1 MAKILVVDDEQVL
14 VKGIKFN
21 LEHEGYQVEA
31 GYDGEQAVELA
42 REGGFDLIILD
53 LMMPK
58 IDGYDLLEYI
68 RPTGT
73 PSIFVTA
80 KDAVSERVRGLH
92 SGADDYI
99 VKPFAPAELTA
110 RVEAVLRRTGRAT
123 VQYSLW
129 GFTVDT
135 AACRVTRAGQEIK
148 LTRKE
153 YELLLLL
160 LRVYPKKELQDSTP
174 TQLNEKLDALWDDV
188 LALQNDDPVTVS
200 GKPAEPAPQQN
211 GLLSRLL
218 PGIRPAG
225 PNHLKVAFVHERTPE
240 ISAWTSQHEFGR
252 TQLDAVFPG

>member
-1 MAKILVVDDEQVL
+1 MLPILIVDDEPAIAAMISRVL
-14 VKGIKFN
+14 TA
-21 LEHEGYQVEA
+21 A
-31 GYDGEQAVELA
+31 GYTCQAVTSSEKA
-42 REGGFDLIILD
+42 ADLIQQNRYDLVLLD
-53 LMMPK
+53 VMMPK

-129 GFTVDT
+129 GCTVDT

-160 LRVYPKKELQDSTP
+160 LRGRGTALYRDYLYETLWGDDMSLDTRTLDTHITRLRK
-174 TQLNEKLDALWDDV
+174 KLDLGDK
-188 LALQNDDPVTVS
+188 L
-200 GKPAEPAPQQN
+200 
-211 GLLSRLL
+211 
-218 PGIRPAG
+218 
-225 PNHLKVAFVHERTPE
+225 H
-240 ISAWTSQHEFGR
+240 
-252 TQLDAVFPG
+252 AVRQVGYMLEKE

>member
-1 MAKILVVDDEQVL
+1 MLPILIVDDEPAIAALISRVL
-14 VKGIKFN
+14 TA
-21 LEHEGYQVEA
+21 A
-31 GYDGEQAVELA
+31 GYTCQAVTSSEKA
-42 REGGFDLIILD
+42 ADLIQQNRYDLVLLD
-53 LMMPK
+53 VMMPK
-58 IDGYDLLEYI
+58 IDGYDLLECI

-129 GFTVDT
+129 GCTVDT

-160 LRVYPKKELQDSTP
+160 LRGRGTALYRDYLYETLWGDDMSLDTRTLDTHITRLRK
-174 TQLNEKLDALWDDV
+174 KLDLGDK
-188 LALQNDDPVTVS
+188 L
-200 GKPAEPAPQQN
+200 
-211 GLLSRLL
+211 
-218 PGIRPAG
+218 
-225 PNHLKVAFVHERTPE
+225 H
-240 ISAWTSQHEFGR
+240 
-252 TQLDAVFPG
+252 AVRQVGYMLEKE

>member
-1 MAKILVVDDEQVL
+1 MLPILIVDDEPAIAALISRVL
-14 VKGIKFN
+14 TA
-21 LEHEGYQVEA
+21 A
-31 GYDGEQAVELA
+31 GYTCQAVTSSEKA
-42 REGGFDLIILD
+42 ADLIEQNRYDLVLLD
-53 LMMPK
+53 VMMPK

-129 GFTVDT
+129 GCTVDT

-160 LRVYPKKELQDSTP
+160 LRGRGTALYRDYLYETLWVDDMSLDTRTLDTHITRLRK
-174 TQLNEKLDALWDDV
+174 KLDLGD
-188 LALQNDDPVTVS
+188 
-200 GKPAEPAPQQN
+200 K
-211 GLLSRLL
+211 R
-218 PGIRPAG
+218 
-225 PNHLKVAFVHERTPE
+225 H
-240 ISAWTSQHEFGR
+240 
-252 TQLDAVFPG
+252 AVRQVGYMLEKE

>member
-1 MAKILVVDDEQVL
+1 MLPILIVDDEPAIAALISRVL
-14 VKGIKFN
+14 TA
-21 LEHEGYQVEA
+21 A
-31 GYDGEQAVELA
+31 GYTCQAVTSSEKA
-42 REGGFDLIILD
+42 ADLIEQNRYD
-53 LMMPK
+53 LVLIDVMMPK

-129 GFTVDT
+129 GCTVDT

-160 LRVYPKKELQDSTP
+160 LRGRGTALYRDYLYETLWGDDMSLDTRTLDTHITRLRK
-174 TQLNEKLDALWDDV
+174 KLDLGDK
-188 LALQNDDPVTVS
+188 L
-200 GKPAEPAPQQN
+200 
-211 GLLSRLL
+211 
-218 PGIRPAG
+218 
-225 PNHLKVAFVHERTPE
+225 H
-240 ISAWTSQHEFGR
+240 
-252 TQLDAVFPG
+252 AVRQVGYMLEKE

>member
-1 MAKILVVDDEQVL
+1 MLPILIVDDEPAIAALISRVL
-14 VKGIKFN
+14 TA
-21 LEHEGYQVEA
+21 A
-31 GYDGEQAVELA
+31 GYTCQAVTSSEKA
-42 REGGFDLIILD
+42 ADLIEQNRYDLVLLD
-53 LMMPK
+53 VMMPK

-129 GFTVDT
+129 GCTVDT

-160 LRVYPKKELQDSTP
+160 LRDRGTALYRDYLYETLWGDDMSLDTRTLDTHITRLRK
-174 TQLNEKLDALWDDV
+174 KLDLGDK
-188 LALQNDDPVTVS
+188 L
-200 GKPAEPAPQQN
+200 
-211 GLLSRLL
+211 
-218 PGIRPAG
+218 
-225 PNHLKVAFVHERTPE
+225 H
-240 ISAWTSQHEFGR
+240 
-252 TQLDAVFPG
+252 AVRQVGYMLEKE

>member
-1 MAKILVVDDEQVL
+1 MLPILIVDDEPAIAALISRVL
-14 VKGIKFN
+14 TA
-21 LEHEGYQVEA
+21 A
-31 GYDGEQAVELA
+31 GYTCQAVTSSEKA
-42 REGGFDLIILD
+42 ADLIQQNRYDLVLLD
-53 LMMPK
+53 VMMPK

-129 GFTVDT
+129 GCTVNT

-160 LRVYPKKELQDSTP
+160 LRGRGTALYRDYLYETLWGDDMSLDTRTLDTHITRLRK
-174 TQLNEKLDALWDDV
+174 KLDLGDK
-188 LALQNDDPVTVS
+188 L
-200 GKPAEPAPQQN
+200 
-211 GLLSRLL
+211 
-218 PGIRPAG
+218 
-225 PNHLKVAFVHERTPE
+225 H
-240 ISAWTSQHEFGR
+240 
-252 TQLDAVFPG
+252 AVRQVGYMLEKE

>member
-1 MAKILVVDDEQVL
+1 MLPILIVDDEPAIAALINRVL
-14 VKGIKFN
+14 TA
-21 LEHEGYQVEA
+21 A
-31 GYDGEQAVELA
+31 GYTCQAVTSSEKA
-42 REGGFDLIILD
+42 ADLIQQNRYDLVLLD
-53 LMMPK
+53 VMMPK

-110 RVEAVLRRTGRAT
+110 RVETVLRRTGRAT

-129 GFTVDT
+129 GCTVDT

-160 LRVYPKKELQDSTP
+160 LRGRGTALYRDYLYETLWGDDMSLDTRTLDTHITRLRK
-174 TQLNEKLDALWDDV
+174 KLDLGDK
-188 LALQNDDPVTVS
+188 L
-200 GKPAEPAPQQN
+200 
-211 GLLSRLL
+211 
-218 PGIRPAG
+218 
-225 PNHLKVAFVHERTPE
+225 H
-240 ISAWTSQHEFGR
+240 
-252 TQLDAVFPG
+252 AVRQVGYMLEKE

>member
-1 MAKILVVDDEQVL
+1 MLPILIVDDEPAIAAL
-14 VKGIKFN
+14 ISRI
-21 LEHEGYQVEA
+21 LTAA
-31 GYDGEQAVELA
+31 GYTCQAVTSSEKA
-42 REGGFDLIILD
+42 ADLIEQNRYDLVLLD
-53 LMMPK
+53 VMMPK

-129 GFTVDT
+129 GCTVDT

-160 LRVYPKKELQDSTP
+160 LRGRGTALYRDYLYETLWGDDMSLDTRTLDTHITRLRK
-174 TQLNEKLDALWDDV
+174 KLDLGDK
-188 LALQNDDPVTVS
+188 L
-200 GKPAEPAPQQN
+200 
-211 GLLSRLL
+211 
-218 PGIRPAG
+218 
-225 PNHLKVAFVHERTPE
+225 H
-240 ISAWTSQHEFGR
+240 
-252 TQLDAVFPG
+252 AVRQVGYMLEKE

>member
-1 MAKILVVDDEQVL
+1 MLPILIVDDEPAIAALISRVL
-14 VKGIKFN
+14 TA
-21 LEHEGYQVEA
+21 A
-31 GYDGEQAVELA
+31 GYTCQAVTSSEKA
-42 REGGFDLIILD
+42 ADLIEQNRYDLVLLD
-53 LMMPK
+53 VMMPK

-129 GFTVDT
+129 GCTVDT
-135 AACRVTRAGQEIK
+135 AACGVTRAGQEIK

-160 LRVYPKKELQDSTP
+160 LRGRGTALYRDYLYETLWGDDMSLDTRTLDTHITRLRK
-174 TQLNEKLDALWDDV
+174 KLDLGDK
-188 LALQNDDPVTVS
+188 L
-200 GKPAEPAPQQN
+200 
-211 GLLSRLL
+211 
-218 PGIRPAG
+218 
-225 PNHLKVAFVHERTPE
+225 H
-240 ISAWTSQHEFGR
+240 
-252 TQLDAVFPG
+252 AVRQVGYMLEKE

>member
-1 MAKILVVDDEQVL
+1 MLPILIVDDEPAIAALISRVL
-14 VKGIKFN
+14 TA
-21 LEHEGYQVEA
+21 A
-31 GYDGEQAVELA
+31 GYTCQAVTSSEKA
-42 REGGFDLIILD
+42 ADLIEQNRYDLVLLD
-53 LMMPK
+53 VMMPK
-58 IDGYDLLEYI
+58 IDGYDLLEYR

-129 GFTVDT
+129 GCTVDT

-160 LRVYPKKELQDSTP
+160 LRGRGTALYRDYLYETLWGDDMSLDTRTLDTHITRLRK
-174 TQLNEKLDALWDDV
+174 KLDLGDK
-188 LALQNDDPVTVS
+188 L
-200 GKPAEPAPQQN
+200 
-211 GLLSRLL
+211 
-218 PGIRPAG
+218 
-225 PNHLKVAFVHERTPE
+225 H
-240 ISAWTSQHEFGR
+240 
-252 TQLDAVFPG
+252 AVRQVGYMLEKE

>member
-1 MAKILVVDDEQVL
+1 MLPILIVDDEPAIAALISRVL
-14 VKGIKFN
+14 TA
-21 LEHEGYQVEA
+21 A
-31 GYDGEQAVELA
+31 GYTCQAVTSSEKA
-42 REGGFDLIILD
+42 VDLIQQNRYDLVLLD
-53 LMMPK
+53 VMMPK

-123 VQYSLW
+123 VQYSLR
-129 GFTVDT
+129 GCTVDT

-160 LRVYPKKELQDSTP
+160 LRGRGTALYRDYLYETLWGDDMSLDTRTLDTHITRLRK
-174 TQLNEKLDALWDDV
+174 KLDLGDK
-188 LALQNDDPVTVS
+188 L
-200 GKPAEPAPQQN
+200 
-211 GLLSRLL
+211 
-218 PGIRPAG
+218 
-225 PNHLKVAFVHERTPE
+225 H
-240 ISAWTSQHEFGR
+240 
-252 TQLDAVFPG
+252 AVRQVGYMLEKE

>member
-1 MAKILVVDDEQVL
+1 MLPILIVDDEPAIAALISRVL
-14 VKGIKFN
+14 TA
-21 LEHEGYQVEA
+21 A
-31 GYDGEQAVELA
+31 GYTCQAVTSSEKA
-42 REGGFDLIILD
+42 ADLIEQNRYDLVLLD
-53 LMMPK
+53 VMMPK

-129 GFTVDT
+129 GCTVNT

-160 LRVYPKKELQDSTP
+160 LRGRGTALYRDYLYETLWGDDMSLDTRTLDTHITRLRK
-174 TQLNEKLDALWDDV
+174 KLDLGDK
-188 LALQNDDPVTVS
+188 L
-200 GKPAEPAPQQN
+200 
-211 GLLSRLL
+211 
-218 PGIRPAG
+218 
-225 PNHLKVAFVHERTPE
+225 H
-240 ISAWTSQHEFGR
+240 
-252 TQLDAVFPG
+252 AVRQVGYMLEKE

>member
-1 MAKILVVDDEQVL
+1 MLPILIVDDEPAIAALISRVL
-14 VKGIKFN
+14 TA
-21 LEHEGYQVEA
+21 A
-31 GYDGEQAVELA
+31 GYTCQAVTSSEKA
-42 REGGFDLIILD
+42 ADLIEQNRYDLVLLD
-53 LMMPK
+53 VMMPK

-110 RVEAVLRRTGRAT
+110 RVEAVLRRTGRAK

-129 GFTVDT
+129 GCTVDT

-160 LRVYPKKELQDSTP
+160 LRGRGTALYRDYLYETLWGDDMSLDTRTLDTHITRLRK
-174 TQLNEKLDALWDDV
+174 KLDLGDK
-188 LALQNDDPVTVS
+188 L
-200 GKPAEPAPQQN
+200 
-211 GLLSRLL
+211 
-218 PGIRPAG
+218 
-225 PNHLKVAFVHERTPE
+225 H
-240 ISAWTSQHEFGR
+240 
-252 TQLDAVFPG
+252 AVRQVGYMLEKE

>member
-1 MAKILVVDDEQVL
+1 MLPILIVDDEPAIAALISRVL
-14 VKGIKFN
+14 TA
-21 LEHEGYQVEA
+21 A
-31 GYDGEQAVELA
+31 GYTCQAVTSSEKA
-42 REGGFDLIILD
+42 ADLIQQNRYDLVLLD
-53 LMMPK
+53 VMMPK

-129 GFTVDT
+129 DCTVDT

-160 LRVYPKKELQDSTP
+160 LRGRGTALYRDYLYETLWGDDMSLDTRTLDTHITRLRK
-174 TQLNEKLDALWDDV
+174 KLDLGDK
-188 LALQNDDPVTVS
+188 L
-200 GKPAEPAPQQN
+200 
-211 GLLSRLL
+211 
-218 PGIRPAG
+218 
-225 PNHLKVAFVHERTPE
+225 H
-240 ISAWTSQHEFGR
+240 
-252 TQLDAVFPG
+252 AVRQVGYMLEKE

>member
-1 MAKILVVDDEQVL
+1 MLPILIVDDEPAIAALISRVL
-14 VKGIKFN
+14 TA
-21 LEHEGYQVEA
+21 A
-31 GYDGEQAVELA
+31 GYTCQAVTISEKA
-42 REGGFDLIILD
+42 ADLIQQNRYDLVLLD
-53 LMMPK
+53 VMMPK

-129 GFTVDT
+129 GCTVDT

-160 LRVYPKKELQDSTP
+160 LRGRGTALYRDYLYETLWGDDMSLDTRTLDTHITRLRK
-174 TQLNEKLDALWDDV
+174 KLDLGDK
-188 LALQNDDPVTVS
+188 L
-200 GKPAEPAPQQN
+200 
-211 GLLSRLL
+211 
-218 PGIRPAG
+218 
-225 PNHLKVAFVHERTPE
+225 H
-240 ISAWTSQHEFGR
+240 
-252 TQLDAVFPG
+252 AVRQVGYMLEKE

>member
-1 MAKILVVDDEQVL
+1 MLPILIVDDEPAIAALISRVL
-14 VKGIKFN
+14 TA
-21 LEHEGYQVEA
+21 A
-31 GYDGEQAVELA
+31 GYTCQAVTSSEKA
-42 REGGFDLIILD
+42 ADLIQQNRYDLVLLD
-53 LMMPK
+53 VMMPK

-110 RVEAVLRRTGRAT
+110 RVEAVLRRTGRTT

-160 LRVYPKKELQDSTP
+160 LRGRGTALYRDYLYETLWGDDMSLDTRTLDTHITRLRK
-174 TQLNEKLDALWDDV
+174 KLDLGDKLHAV
-188 LALQNDDPVTVS
+188 
-200 GKPAEPAPQQN
+200 
-211 GLLSRLL
+211 R
-218 PGIRPAG
+218 
-225 PNHLKVAFVHERTPE
+225 KVGYMLEKE
-240 ISAWTSQHEFGR
+240 
-252 TQLDAVFPG
+252 

>member
-1 MAKILVVDDEQVL
+1 MLPILIVDDEPAIAALISRVL
-14 VKGIKFN
+14 TA
-21 LEHEGYQVEA
+21 A
-31 GYDGEQAVELA
+31 GYTCQAVTSSEKA
-42 REGGFDLIILD
+42 ADLIQQNRYNLVLLD
-53 LMMPK
+53 VMMPK

-160 LRVYPKKELQDSTP
+160 LRGRGTALYRDYLYETLWGDDMSLDTRTLDTHITRLRK
-174 TQLNEKLDALWDDV
+174 KLDLGDK
-188 LALQNDDPVTVS
+188 L
-200 GKPAEPAPQQN
+200 
-211 GLLSRLL
+211 
-218 PGIRPAG
+218 
-225 PNHLKVAFVHERTPE
+225 H
-240 ISAWTSQHEFGR
+240 
-252 TQLDAVFPG
+252 AVRQVGYMLEKE

>member
-1 MAKILVVDDEQVL
+1 MLPILIVDDEPAIAALISRVL
-14 VKGIKFN
+14 TA
-21 LEHEGYQVEA
+21 A
-31 GYDGEQAVELA
+31 GYTCQAVTSSEKA
-42 REGGFDLIILD
+42 SDLIEQNRYDLVLLD
-53 LMMPK
+53 VMMPK

-129 GFTVDT
+129 GCTVDT

-160 LRVYPKKELQDSTP
+160 LRGRGTALYRDYLYETLWGDDMSLDTRTLDTHITRLRK
-174 TQLNEKLDALWDDV
+174 KLDLGDK
-188 LALQNDDPVTVS
+188 L
-200 GKPAEPAPQQN
+200 
-211 GLLSRLL
+211 
-218 PGIRPAG
+218 
-225 PNHLKVAFVHERTPE
+225 H
-240 ISAWTSQHEFGR
+240 
-252 TQLDAVFPG
+252 AVRQVGYMLEKE

>member
-1 MAKILVVDDEQVL
+1 MLPILIVDDEPAIAALISRVL
-14 VKGIKFN
+14 TA
-21 LEHEGYQVEA
+21 A
-31 GYDGEQAVELA
+31 GYTCQAVTSSEKA
-42 REGGFDLIILD
+42 ADLIEQNRYDLVLLD
-53 LMMPK
+53 VMMPK

-99 VKPFAPAELTA
+99 IKPFAPAELTA

-129 GFTVDT
+129 GCTVDT

-160 LRVYPKKELQDSTP
+160 LRGRGTALYRDYLYETLWGDDMSLDTRTLDTHITRLRK
-174 TQLNEKLDALWDDV
+174 KLDLGDK
-188 LALQNDDPVTVS
+188 L
-200 GKPAEPAPQQN
+200 
-211 GLLSRLL
+211 
-218 PGIRPAG
+218 
-225 PNHLKVAFVHERTPE
+225 H
-240 ISAWTSQHEFGR
+240 
-252 TQLDAVFPG
+252 AVRQVGYMLEKE

>member
-1 MAKILVVDDEQVL
+1 MLPILIVDDEPAIAALISRVL
-14 VKGIKFN
+14 TA
-21 LEHEGYQVEA
+21 A
-31 GYDGEQAVELA
+31 GYTCQAVTSSEKA
-42 REGGFDLIILD
+42 ADLIQQNRYDLVLLD
-53 LMMPK
+53 VMMPK

-110 RVEAVLRRTGRAT
+110 RVEAFLRRTGRAT

-129 GFTVDT
+129 GCTVNT

-160 LRVYPKKELQDSTP
+160 LRGRGTALYRDYLYETLWGDDMSLDTRTLDTHITRLRK
-174 TQLNEKLDALWDDV
+174 KLDLGDK
-188 LALQNDDPVTVS
+188 L
-200 GKPAEPAPQQN
+200 
-211 GLLSRLL
+211 
-218 PGIRPAG
+218 
-225 PNHLKVAFVHERTPE
+225 H
-240 ISAWTSQHEFGR
+240 
-252 TQLDAVFPG
+252 AVRQVGYMLEKE

>member
-1 MAKILVVDDEQVL
+1 MLPILIVDDEPAIAALISRVL
-14 VKGIKFN
+14 TA
-21 LEHEGYQVEA
+21 A
-31 GYDGEQAVELA
+31 GYTCQAVTSSEKA
-42 REGGFDLIILD
+42 ADLIQQNRYDLVLLD
-53 LMMPK
+53 VMMPK

-129 GFTVDT
+129 GCTVDT
-135 AACRVTRAGQEIK
+135 AACRVTRTGQEIK

-160 LRVYPKKELQDSTP
+160 LRGRGTALYRDYLYETLWGDDMSLDTRTLDTHITRLRK
-174 TQLNEKLDALWDDV
+174 KLDLGDK
-188 LALQNDDPVTVS
+188 L
-200 GKPAEPAPQQN
+200 
-211 GLLSRLL
+211 
-218 PGIRPAG
+218 
-225 PNHLKVAFVHERTPE
+225 H
-240 ISAWTSQHEFGR
+240 
-252 TQLDAVFPG
+252 AVRQVGYMLEKE

>member
-1 MAKILVVDDEQVL
+1 MLPILIVDDEPAIAALISRVL
-14 VKGIKFN
+14 TA
-21 LEHEGYQVEA
+21 A
-31 GYDGEQAVELA
+31 GYTCQAVTSSEKA
-42 REGGFDLIILD
+42 ADLIEQNRYDLVLLD
-53 LMMPK
+53 VMMPK

-123 VQYSLW
+123 VQYPLW
-129 GFTVDT
+129 GCTVDT

-160 LRVYPKKELQDSTP
+160 LRGRGTALYRDYLYETLWGDDMSLDTRTLDTHITRLRK
-174 TQLNEKLDALWDDV
+174 KLDLGDK
-188 LALQNDDPVTVS
+188 L
-200 GKPAEPAPQQN
+200 
-211 GLLSRLL
+211 
-218 PGIRPAG
+218 
-225 PNHLKVAFVHERTPE
+225 H
-240 ISAWTSQHEFGR
+240 
-252 TQLDAVFPG
+252 AVRQVGYILEKE

>member
-1 MAKILVVDDEQVL
+1 MLPILIVDDEPAIAALISRVL
-14 VKGIKFN
+14 TA
-21 LEHEGYQVEA
+21 A
-31 GYDGEQAVELA
+31 GYTCQAVTSSEKA
-42 REGGFDLIILD
+42 ADLIQQNRYDLVLLD
-53 LMMPK
+53 VMMPK

-129 GFTVDT
+129 GCTVDT

-148 LTRKE
+148 LTRKV

-160 LRVYPKKELQDSTP
+160 LRGRGTALYRDYLYETLWGDDMSLDTRTLDTHITRLRK
-174 TQLNEKLDALWDDV
+174 KLDLGDK
-188 LALQNDDPVTVS
+188 L
-200 GKPAEPAPQQN
+200 
-211 GLLSRLL
+211 
-218 PGIRPAG
+218 
-225 PNHLKVAFVHERTPE
+225 H
-240 ISAWTSQHEFGR
+240 
-252 TQLDAVFPG
+252 AVRQVGYMLEKE

>member
-1 MAKILVVDDEQVL
+1 MLPILIVDDEPAIAALISRVL
-14 VKGIKFN
+14 TA
-21 LEHEGYQVEA
+21 A
-31 GYDGEQAVELA
+31 GYTCQAVTSSEKA
-42 REGGFDLIILD
+42 ADLIQQNRYDLVLLD
-53 LMMPK
+53 VMMPK

-129 GFTVDT
+129 GCTVDT
-135 AACRVTRAGQEIK
+135 AACRVTRGGQEIK

-160 LRVYPKKELQDSTP
+160 LRGRGTALYRDYLYETLWGDDMSLDTRTLDTHITRLRK
-174 TQLNEKLDALWDDV
+174 KLDLGDK
-188 LALQNDDPVTVS
+188 L
-200 GKPAEPAPQQN
+200 
-211 GLLSRLL
+211 
-218 PGIRPAG
+218 
-225 PNHLKVAFVHERTPE
+225 H
-240 ISAWTSQHEFGR
+240 
-252 TQLDAVFPG
+252 AVRQVGYMLEKE

>member
-1 MAKILVVDDEQVL
+1 MLPILIVDDEPAIAALISRVL
-14 VKGIKFN
+14 TA
-21 LEHEGYQVEA
+21 A
-31 GYDGEQAVELA
+31 GYTCQAVTSSEKA
-42 REGGFDLIILD
+42 ADLIEQNRYDLVLLD
-53 LMMPK
+53 VMMPK

-92 SGADDYI
+92 SGADDYL

-129 GFTVDT
+129 GCTVDT

-160 LRVYPKKELQDSTP
+160 LRGRGTALYRDYLYETLWGDDMSLDTRTLDTHITRLRK
-174 TQLNEKLDALWDDV
+174 KLDLGDK
-188 LALQNDDPVTVS
+188 L
-200 GKPAEPAPQQN
+200 
-211 GLLSRLL
+211 
-218 PGIRPAG
+218 
-225 PNHLKVAFVHERTPE
+225 H
-240 ISAWTSQHEFGR
+240 
-252 TQLDAVFPG
+252 AVRQVGYMLEKE

>member
-1 MAKILVVDDEQVL
+1 MLPILIVDDEPAIAALISRVL
-14 VKGIKFN
+14 TA
-21 LEHEGYQVEA
+21 A
-31 GYDGEQAVELA
+31 GYTCQAVTSSEKA
-42 REGGFDLIILD
+42 ADLIQQNRYDLVLLD
-53 LMMPK
+53 VMMPK

-110 RVEAVLRRTGRAT
+110 RVEAVLRRTGRTT

-160 LRVYPKKELQDSTP
+160 LRGRGTALYRDYLYETLWGDDMSLDTRTLDTHITRLRK
-174 TQLNEKLDALWDDV
+174 KLDLGDK
-188 LALQNDDPVTVS
+188 L
-200 GKPAEPAPQQN
+200 
-211 GLLSRLL
+211 
-218 PGIRPAG
+218 
-225 PNHLKVAFVHERTPE
+225 H
-240 ISAWTSQHEFGR
+240 
-252 TQLDAVFPG
+252 AVRQVGYMLEKE

>member
-1 MAKILVVDDEQVL
+1 MLPILIVDDEPAIAALISRVL
-14 VKGIKFN
+14 TA
-21 LEHEGYQVEA
+21 A
-31 GYDGEQAVELA
+31 GYTCQAVTSSEKA
-42 REGGFDLIILD
+42 ADLIQQNRYDLVLLD
-53 LMMPK
+53 VMMPK

-129 GFTVDT
+129 GCTVDT

-160 LRVYPKKELQDSTP
+160 LRGRGTALYRDYLYETLWGDDMSLDTRTLDTHITRLRKK
-174 TQLNEKLDALWDDV
+174 LNLGDKLHAVRQVGYMLEK
-188 LALQNDDPVTVS
+188 
-200 GKPAEPAPQQN
+200 E
-211 GLLSRLL
+211 
-218 PGIRPAG
+218 
-225 PNHLKVAFVHERTPE
+225 
-240 ISAWTSQHEFGR
+240 
-252 TQLDAVFPG
+252 

>member
-1 MAKILVVDDEQVL
+1 MLPILIVDDEPAIAALISRVL
-14 VKGIKFN
+14 TT
-21 LEHEGYQVEA
+21 A
-31 GYDGEQAVELA
+31 GYTCQAVTSSEKA
-42 REGGFDLIILD
+42 ADLIEQNRYDLVLLD
-53 LMMPK
+53 VMMPK

-129 GFTVDT
+129 GCTVDT

-160 LRVYPKKELQDSTP
+160 LRGRGTALYRDYLYETLWGDDMSLDTRTLDTHITRLRK
-174 TQLNEKLDALWDDV
+174 KLDLGDK
-188 LALQNDDPVTVS
+188 L
-200 GKPAEPAPQQN
+200 
-211 GLLSRLL
+211 
-218 PGIRPAG
+218 
-225 PNHLKVAFVHERTPE
+225 H
-240 ISAWTSQHEFGR
+240 
-252 TQLDAVFPG
+252 AVRQVGYMLEKE

>member
-1 MAKILVVDDEQVL
+1 MLPILIVDDEPAIAALISRVL
-14 VKGIKFN
+14 TA
-21 LEHEGYQVEA
+21 A
-31 GYDGEQAVELA
+31 GYTCQAETSSEKA
-42 REGGFDLIILD
+42 ADLIEQNRYDLVLLD
-53 LMMPK
+53 VMMPK

-129 GFTVDT
+129 GCTVDT

-160 LRVYPKKELQDSTP
+160 LRGRGTALYRDYLYETLWGDDMSLDTRTLDTHITRLRK
-174 TQLNEKLDALWDDV
+174 KLDLGDK
-188 LALQNDDPVTVS
+188 L
-200 GKPAEPAPQQN
+200 
-211 GLLSRLL
+211 
-218 PGIRPAG
+218 
-225 PNHLKVAFVHERTPE
+225 H
-240 ISAWTSQHEFGR
+240 
-252 TQLDAVFPG
+252 AVRQVGYMLEKE

>member
-1 MAKILVVDDEQVL
+1 MLPILIVDDEPAIAALISRVL
-14 VKGIKFN
+14 TA
-21 LEHEGYQVEA
+21 A
-31 GYDGEQAVELA
+31 GYTCQAVTSSEKA
-42 REGGFDLIILD
+42 ADLIEQNRYDLVLLD
-53 LMMPK
+53 VMMPK

-123 VQYSLW
+123 VQYPLW
-129 GFTVDT
+129 GCTVDT

-160 LRVYPKKELQDSTP
+160 LRGRGTALYRDYLYET
-174 TQLNEKLDALWDDV
+174 LWDDDMS
-188 LALQNDDPVTVS
+188 LDTRTLDTHIT
-200 GKPAEPAPQQN
+200 
-211 GLLSRLL
+211 RL
-218 PGIRPAG
+218 R
-225 PNHLKVAFVHERTPE
+225 KK
-240 ISAWTSQHEFGR
+240 
-252 TQLDAVFPG
+252 LDLGDKLHAVRQVGYMLEKE

>member
-1 MAKILVVDDEQVL
+1 MLPILIVDDEPAIAALISRVL
-14 VKGIKFN
+14 TA
-21 LEHEGYQVEA
+21 A
-31 GYDGEQAVELA
+31 GYTCQAVTSSEKA
-42 REGGFDLIILD
+42 ADLIEQNRYDLVLLD
-53 LMMPK
+53 VMMPK

-80 KDAVSERVRGLH
+80 KDAISERVRGLH

-129 GFTVDT
+129 GCTVDT
-135 AACRVTRAGQEIK
+135 AACRVTRTGQEIK

-160 LRVYPKKELQDSTP
+160 LRGRGTALYRDYLYETLWGDDMSLDTRTLDTHITRLRK
-174 TQLNEKLDALWDDV
+174 KLDLGDK
-188 LALQNDDPVTVS
+188 L
-200 GKPAEPAPQQN
+200 
-211 GLLSRLL
+211 
-218 PGIRPAG
+218 
-225 PNHLKVAFVHERTPE
+225 H
-240 ISAWTSQHEFGR
+240 
-252 TQLDAVFPG
+252 AVRQVGYMLEKE

>member
-1 MAKILVVDDEQVL
+1 MLPILIVDDEPAIAALISRVL
-14 VKGIKFN
+14 TA
-21 LEHEGYQVEA
+21 A
-31 GYDGEQAVELA
+31 GYTCQAVTSSEKA
-42 REGGFDLIILD
+42 ADLIEQNRYDLVLLD
-53 LMMPK
+53 VMMPK

-99 VKPFAPAELTA
+99 VKPFAPAELIA

-129 GFTVDT
+129 GCTVDT

-160 LRVYPKKELQDSTP
+160 LRGRGTALYRDYLYETLWGDDMSLDTRTLDTHITRLRK
-174 TQLNEKLDALWDDV
+174 KLDLGDK
-188 LALQNDDPVTVS
+188 L
-200 GKPAEPAPQQN
+200 
-211 GLLSRLL
+211 
-218 PGIRPAG
+218 
-225 PNHLKVAFVHERTPE
+225 H
-240 ISAWTSQHEFGR
+240 
-252 TQLDAVFPG
+252 AVRQVGYMLEKE

>member
-1 MAKILVVDDEQVL
+1 MLPILIVDDEPAIAALISRVL
-14 VKGIKFN
+14 TA
-21 LEHEGYQVEA
+21 A
-31 GYDGEQAVELA
+31 GYTCQAVTSSEKA
-42 REGGFDLIILD
+42 ADLIQQNRYDLVLLD
-53 LMMPK
+53 VMMPK

-99 VKPFAPAELTA
+99 VKPFVPAELTA

-129 GFTVDT
+129 GCTVDT
-135 AACRVTRAGQEIK
+135 AACRATRAGQEIK

-160 LRVYPKKELQDSTP
+160 LRGRGTALYRDYLYETLWGDDMSRDARTLDTHITRLRKNLDLGDKLHAVRQVGYMLEKE
-174 TQLNEKLDALWDDV
+174 
-188 LALQNDDPVTVS
+188 
-200 GKPAEPAPQQN
+200 
-211 GLLSRLL
+211 
-218 PGIRPAG
+218 
-225 PNHLKVAFVHERTPE
+225 
-240 ISAWTSQHEFGR
+240 
-252 TQLDAVFPG
+252 

>member
-1 MAKILVVDDEQVL
+1 MLPILIVDDEPAIAALISRVL
-14 VKGIKFN
+14 TA
-21 LEHEGYQVEA
+21 A
-31 GYDGEQAVELA
+31 GYTCQAVTSSEKA
-42 REGGFDLIILD
+42 ADLIEQNRYDLVLLD
-53 LMMPK
+53 VMMPK

-129 GFTVDT
+129 GCTVDT
-135 AACRVTRAGQEIK
+135 AACRVTCAGQEIK

-160 LRVYPKKELQDSTP
+160 LRGRGTALYRDYLYETLWGDDMSLDTRTLDTHITRLRK
-174 TQLNEKLDALWDDV
+174 KLDLGDK
-188 LALQNDDPVTVS
+188 L
-200 GKPAEPAPQQN
+200 
-211 GLLSRLL
+211 
-218 PGIRPAG
+218 
-225 PNHLKVAFVHERTPE
+225 H
-240 ISAWTSQHEFGR
+240 
-252 TQLDAVFPG
+252 AVRQVGYMLEKE

>member
-1 MAKILVVDDEQVL
+1 MLPILIVDDEPAIAALISRVL
-14 VKGIKFN
+14 TA
-21 LEHEGYQVEA
+21 A
-31 GYDGEQAVELA
+31 GYTCQAVTSSEKA
-42 REGGFDLIILD
+42 ADLIEQNRYDLVLLD
-53 LMMPK
+53 VMMPK

-129 GFTVDT
+129 GCTVDT

-160 LRVYPKKELQDSTP
+160 LRGRGTALYRDYLYETLWGDDMSLDTRTLDTHITRLRK
-174 TQLNEKLDALWDDV
+174 KLDLGDK
-188 LALQNDDPVTVS
+188 L
-200 GKPAEPAPQQN
+200 
-211 GLLSRLL
+211 
-218 PGIRPAG
+218 
-225 PNHLKVAFVHERTPE
+225 H
-240 ISAWTSQHEFGR
+240 
-252 TQLDAVFPG
+252 AVRQVGYMLEKEK

>member
-1 MAKILVVDDEQVL
+1 MLPILIVDDEPAIAAMISRVL
-14 VKGIKFN
+14 TA
-21 LEHEGYQVEA
+21 A
-31 GYDGEQAVELA
+31 GYTCQAVTSSEKA
-42 REGGFDLIILD
+42 ADLIEQNRYDLVLLD
-53 LMMPK
+53 VMMPK

-129 GFTVDT
+129 GCTVDT

-160 LRVYPKKELQDSTP
+160 LRGRGTALYRDYLYETLWGDDMSLDTRTLDTHITRLRK
-174 TQLNEKLDALWDDV
+174 KLDLGDK
-188 LALQNDDPVTVS
+188 L
-200 GKPAEPAPQQN
+200 
-211 GLLSRLL
+211 
-218 PGIRPAG
+218 
-225 PNHLKVAFVHERTPE
+225 H
-240 ISAWTSQHEFGR
+240 
-252 TQLDAVFPG
+252 AVRQVGYMLEKE

>member
-1 MAKILVVDDEQVL
+1 MLPILIVDDEPAIAALISRVL
-14 VKGIKFN
+14 TA
-21 LEHEGYQVEA
+21 A
-31 GYDGEQAVELA
+31 GYTCQAVTSSEKA
-42 REGGFDLIILD
+42 ADLIEQNRYDLVLLD
-53 LMMPK
+53 VMMPK

-110 RVEAVLRRTGRAT
+110 RVEVVLRRTGRAT

-129 GFTVDT
+129 GCTVDT

-160 LRVYPKKELQDSTP
+160 LRGRGTALYRDYLYETLWGDDMSLDTRTLDTHITRLRK
-174 TQLNEKLDALWDDV
+174 KLDLGDK
-188 LALQNDDPVTVS
+188 L
-200 GKPAEPAPQQN
+200 
-211 GLLSRLL
+211 
-218 PGIRPAG
+218 
-225 PNHLKVAFVHERTPE
+225 H
-240 ISAWTSQHEFGR
+240 
-252 TQLDAVFPG
+252 AVRQVGYMLEKE